1 MFAKDEAKISS
12 RVKGVKWR
20 VVDFD
25 TLVFESDDQEFSLRE
40 VKSKTISSHPG
51 KDGVH
56 EHFEGE
62 ICSSHDHS

>member
-1 MFAKDEAKISS
+1 
-12 RVKGVKWR
+12 
-20 VVDFD
+20 VDFD